1 MSKYTKGKQVVS
13 MVQLAKIFA
22 EGRNIYIRD
31 KYTHQGWAMSMQ
43 YRVLMNA
50 VKSGVVYEV
59 VDKRLKE
66 FVDRVL
72 SQPDGDQ
79 IFDVMEKHK

>member
-13 MVQLAKIFA
+13 MVQLAKLFS

-59 VDKRLKE
+59 VDKRLKV

-72 SQPDGDQ
+72 SHQDGEKL
-79 IFDVMEKHK
+79 FDGMEKN